1 MEISL
6 IRHGK
11 STLTDYNPINL
22 NDFMEW
28 IKNYDNEGV
37 LEEEMYPISTIEKV
51 DTASIVITSDLKRAI
66 DSADLLISQKK
77 LVITD
82 SLYREAA
89 LPSLKGIGLK
99 LRPSVWLVLLRCLWL
114 IGYSNRCESFKEAK
128 RRAKRASS
136 QLIDYA
142 TTHHSV
148 ILVGHGIFNRLLAK
162 ELEKRGWKTKERA
175 SSKHWSCTTFS
186 LD

>member
-11 STLTDYNPINL
+11 STLSDNNPINI

-28 IKNYDNEGV
+28 IKKYDNEGV
-37 LEEEMYPISTIEKV
+37 LEEEKYPVSTIEKIN
-51 DTASIVITSDLKRAI
+51 TSSIVITSDLKRSI
-66 DSADLLISQKK
+66 DSANLLTSEKK
-77 LVITD
+77 PLITD
-82 SLYREAA
+82 TMYREAA

-99 LRPSVWLVLLRCLWL
+99 LRPSVWLVLLRCLWI

-128 RRAKRASS
+128 QRAKKASS
-136 QLIDYA
+136 QLVDYA

-162 ELEKRGWKTKERA
+162 ELEKRGWKTKGRA